1 MPIRKTIRSMLTAG
15 GHRLSSGRT
24 AEVIELVRADP
35 KKAGQLLECLWDE
48 EPAVAMR
55 AADAL
60 EKLTRPNPKVPDP
73 VRKSLLVLLQRSWKA
88 PLIGLLA
95 EAKENKLRWCLAAMV
110 PRIKLTVSECQ
121 RVAEILQSF
130 LEDRSSIVKTCAL
143 QGLADL
149 ARQDGSLLPEV
160 IDLLQ
165 IHSRSGTP
173 AMRARGRML
182 LKQLESA
189 RAKRFSEFVLNSDPI
204 GGSMRH

>member
-1 MPIRKTIRSMLTAG
+1 MPARTTIRSMLTQG
-15 GHRLSSGRT
+15 RHRISSGRT
-24 AEVIELVRADP
+24 AEVIELVRANP
-35 KKAGQLLECLWDE
+35 KKANQLLECLWDE

-60 EKLTRPNPKVPDP
+60 EKLTRRRPSTPDAT
-73 VRKSLLVLLQRSWKA
+73 RKPLLAVLQRSWKA

-95 EAKENKLRWCLAAMV
+95 EATENKLRWCLAAMV
-110 PRIKLTVSECQ
+110 PRLALTVSERE
-121 RVAEILQSF
+121 RVAEILESY

-149 ARQDGSLLPEV
+149 ARQDGSMLPEV
-160 IDLLQ
+160 IDLLR

-189 RAKRFSEFVLNSDPI
+189 RAKRFAEFLSED
-204 GGSMRH
+204 